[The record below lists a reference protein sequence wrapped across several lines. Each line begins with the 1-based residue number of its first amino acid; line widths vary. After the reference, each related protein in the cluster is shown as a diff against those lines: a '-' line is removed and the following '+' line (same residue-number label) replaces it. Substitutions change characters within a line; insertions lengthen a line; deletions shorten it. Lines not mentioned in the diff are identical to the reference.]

1 MFSDAR
7 KIISLIRSAGF
18 SPLESKSGL
27 KPALRI
33 QNPQVIFRI
42 FLNHFIRVLALL
54 CAICFTPNAAFAQ
67 AKKGLPNIV
76 IILADDLGY
85 GDLGCYNKNSKI
97 PTPNLDRLAKQGMR
111 FTDAHSPSAVC
122 SPTRY
127 GLLTGRYPFRSPLKK
142 GVVLP
147 WGVPIIEPGRLTMAE
162 MLRRAGYRT
171 ACIGKWHLG
180 WNWATKDGKAAA
192 SGKDNLSN
200 VDFTKA
206 VANGP
211 TTRGF
216 DYYFGTD
223 VPNFPPYCYIEND
236 RTIGIPS
243 VKSRPEFNRPGPMLP
258 GWQWVDILP
267 ELSRRSVNYIEESAK
282 KSPGSPFFLYV
293 PLTSPHYPVVP
304 SKEFQGKTKVGDY
317 GDFVMQTDAVV
328 GAILAALDKTGV
340 AEETIVIFT
349 SDNGPEV
356 VGEVGIGAYERLRRF
371 GHASMGLLRGVK
383 RDLWEGGHRMPFL
396 VRWPGKV
403 QPNSTSGE
411 TIGFT
416 DLMATFAAIVKT
428 PLPND
433 AGEDSVDISEAFRGG
448 KVKREGLVHASGSGK
463 LAIRQG
469 DWVLIAA
476 ATGQDNGKAFGEP
489 AWFRTDR
496 GYAGHN
502 SPYELFNL
510 RDDPA
515 QKTNLYAVQT
525 DRAKAMLA
533 VLERFRTEGRS
544 VPRRE
549 IGKK

>member
-1 MFSDAR
+1 M
-7 KIISLIRSAGF
+7 IR
-18 SPLESKSGL
+18 L
-27 KPALRI
+27 
-33 QNPQVIFRI
+33 
-42 FLNHFIRVLALL
+42 RVLLSAALVG
-54 CAICFTPNAAFAQ
+54 AAWMFPAAAFAQ
-67 AKKGLPNIV
+67 EAKARPNIV

-142 GVVLP
+142 GVVAP
-147 WGVPIIEPGRLTMAE
+147 WGAPIIEPGRLTMAE

-180 WNWATKDGKAAA
+180 WNWATKDGKAPA
-192 SGKDNLSN
+192 SGKDSLSN
-200 VDFTKA
+200 VDFKKA
-206 VANGP
+206 ITNGP

-243 VKSRPEFNRPGPMLP
+243 EKSRPEFNRPGPMLP
-258 GWQWVDILP
+258 DWQWVEVLP
-267 ELSRRSVNYIEESAK
+267 ELSRRSVKYIEQSAK
-282 KSPGSPFFLYV
+282 QSPRTPFFLYV

-304 SKEFQGKTKVGDY
+304 SKDFQGKSKAGDY
-317 GDFVMQTDAVV
+317 GDFVVQTDAVV
-328 GAILAALDKTGV
+328 GDILRALEQSGV
-340 AEETIVIFT
+340 AEDTIVIFT

-371 GHASMGLLRGVK
+371 GHASMGLWRGVK

-403 QPNSTSGE
+403 QPNTTSDE

-416 DLMATFAAIVKT
+416 DLMATFAAIVKS

-433 AGEDSVDISEAFRGG
+433 AAEDSVDISAAFRGE

-476 ATGQDNGKAFGEP
+476 ASGQDNSKASGEP
-489 AWFRTDR
+489 AWFRMDR
-496 GYAGHN
+496 GYADHKH
-502 SPYELFNL
+502 PFELYNL
-510 RDDPA
+510 REDPT
-515 QKTNLYAVQT
+515 QKTNRYAEQI
-525 DRAKAMLA
+525 DRAKAMHA
-533 VLERFRTEGRS
+533 VLERFQSEGRS
-544 VPRRE
+544 VPRRALD
-549 IGKK
+549 KK